1 MYEQDKTTNTWDC
14 INAIPNSSPEK
25 AIINASV
32 NKPSMKK
39 INPEFIILYV
49 NPLISEQ
56 TTKSFYF
63 PLNDL

>member
-25 AIINASV
+25 AIINASG

-39 INPEFIILYV
+39 IKPEFIILYV

-56 TTKSFYF
+56 TTKYFYF